1 MQVIPIVQ
9 TNSNGNKGRE
19 GLVVDGDKVIHD
31 DSWLHRDVM
40 SEKSIIA
47 ELPEQERAVSKSN
60 QDVDIVFVL
69 DLNLAKAMLNKS
81 KLVKK
86 RIPVKGKNGKVFY
99 RMQWIDASAN
109 VPGAEHHKGETTFAH
124 HEHEIRQIE
133 RAQSNRFP
141 VVHHDTKSLKVG
153 AGVQNHQHDHEKV
166 REAEKAYHAGEK
178 LPPVRINHKGEVV
191 HNEHLVE
198 MAKKLGLSHVPVI
211 VMGNPTEKKK
221 LEDKLKDEVMTQV
234 EDEEGKKITVPAA
247 VAASGF
253 SGDPVAGNV
262 EQHPDVE
269 HFKTF
274 TSKKYTK
281 QHIMDEA
288 RKQGIKWTE
297 HTKAGESLENHPAI
311 MWKNAHMA
319 IVDHIKSGKSFTV
332 DHNEKDVDARMKQ
345 EGHDSVHKHFL
356 KIVEKHGS
364 REATMEWAKGAGIS
378 WKEKDDPS
386 INWMYAATA
395 IKRELSK
402 GRMVDGVRTRQ
413 KDAMAEANLVV
424 TDQIKGMVKEF
435 GQKYGKKAV
444 YDRADDLGILYNKFD
459 AKGNAY
465 EMDSPK
471 MWMNASMAIQRYLA
485 QGNTFSI
492 GEDNVDETGIASR
505 VGDYG
510 DTKLSKQ
517 QSGAVD
523 LGKRNSQSFE
533 LKAKKWALDALRA
546 DQGADADV
554 DSMYDQFMHNAR
566 NAKVMVH
573 FDPFEELPNGVS
585 LLEQLSSDNELK
597 NNWVMGKVSDP
608 EGMEIN
614 ERELFDYDYDETPHK
629 ERPNYGVID
638 LFNQGLKSAPYGDV
652 AFVLKDDVKKRT
664 TGTHTDSSNLEY
676 ETNGK
681 LTRSMEDP
689 HHLIVD
695 KWKSRWNK
703 VAGKDA
709 KRKRFMEGIISG
721 EKVGNDGDYF
731 EAHVHGGLDLRR
743 DVDHI
748 LVPAHWQNDSDYEY
762 HHEALQHFSKL
773 MNVSI
778 KYE

>member
-1 MQVIPIVQ
+1 
-9 TNSNGNKGRE
+9 
-19 GLVVDGDKVIHD
+19 
-31 DSWLHRDVM
+31 
-40 SEKSIIA
+40 
-47 ELPEQERAVSKSN
+47 
-60 QDVDIVFVL
+60 
-69 DLNLAKAMLNKS
+69 
-81 KLVKK
+81 
-86 RIPVKGKNGKVFY
+86 
-99 RMQWIDASAN
+99 
-109 VPGAEHHKGETTFAH
+109 
-124 HEHEIRQIE
+124 
-133 RAQSNRFP
+133 
-141 VVHHDTKSLKVG
+141 
-153 AGVQNHQHDHEKV
+153 
-166 REAEKAYHAGEK
+166 
-178 LPPVRINHKGEVV
+178 
-191 HNEHLVE
+191 
-198 MAKKLGLSHVPVI
+198 
-211 VMGNPTEKKK
+211 
-221 LEDKLKDEVMTQV
+221 
-234 EDEEGKKITVPAA
+234 
-247 VAASGF
+247 
-253 SGDPVAGNV
+253 
-262 EQHPDVE
+262 
-269 HFKTF
+269 
-274 TSKKYTK
+274 
-281 QHIMDEA
+281 
-288 RKQGIKWTE
+288 
-297 HTKAGESLENHPAI
+297 
-311 MWKNAHMA
+311 
-319 IVDHIKSGKSFTV
+319 
-332 DHNEKDVDARMKQ
+332 
-345 EGHDSVHKHFL
+345 
-356 KIVEKHGS
+356 
-364 REATMEWAKGAGIS
+364 
-378 WKEKDDPS
+378 
-386 INWMYAATA
+386 
-395 IKRELSK
+395 
-402 GRMVDGVRTRQ
+402 
-413 KDAMAEANLVV
+413 
-424 TDQIKGMVKEF
+424 
-435 GQKYGKKAV
+435 
-444 YDRADDLGILYNKFD
+444 
-459 AKGNAY
+459 
-465 EMDSPK
+465 